1 MHPHIQRL
9 QILLPPHNP
18 SNNRHNPLPAPK
30 NRRERSLPNAAAAR
44 VSLSGVS
51 EQRAGVPSRSCALA
65 TIENLMYRR
74 QSSLKPWAK
83 ISNKRYVHPP
93 FHPSHILHR
102 LTLPGSACEQADYQF
117 HALKLVLSTHLA
129 LFRSSNPLLL
139 NFNDKLH
146 QDLLGGHR
154 ELIKLAIK
162 MRKVV
167 VSFRE
172 RGFTDMKGSIA
183 YRKEYFDLF
192 RRVYDGL

>member
-1 MHPHIQRL
+1 LALVISRILCRDLEQKVRYPSILPCPRFPHAYCNKLIR
-9 QILLPPHNP
+9 PD
-18 SNNRHNPLPAPK
+18 S
-30 NRRERSLPNAAAAR
+30 AR
-44 VSLSGVS
+44 
-51 EQRAGVPSRSCALA
+51 
-65 TIENLMYRR
+65 
-74 QSSLKPWAK
+74 
-83 ISNKRYVHPP
+83 
-93 FHPSHILHR
+93 
-102 LTLPGSACEQADYQF
+102 EQADYQF

-139 NFNDKLH
+139 DFNDKLH
-146 QDLLGGHR
+146 QDLLGGDQ

-172 RGFTDMKGSIA
+172 KGFTDMKGSIA

>member
-1 MHPHIQRL
+1 MLQRL
-9 QILLPPHNP
+9 VFRSAGYLNREQVYPVALVLWQLLRILCIGASHLSNLVQRFRIKGTLPLILPSSFLLSNQLIPPHP
-18 SNNRHNPLPAPK
+18 
-30 NRRERSLPNAAAAR
+30 
-44 VSLSGVS
+44 
-51 EQRAGVPSRSCALA
+51 
-65 TIENLMYRR
+65 
-74 QSSLKPWAK
+74 
-83 ISNKRYVHPP
+83 
-93 FHPSHILHR
+93 
-102 LTLPGSACEQADYQF
+102 ACEQADYQF

-139 NFNDKLH
+139 DFNDKLH
-146 QDLLGGHR
+146 QDLLGGDQ

-172 RGFTDMKGSIA
+172 KGFTDMKGSIA